1 MIPDLPDGH
10 WSADVH
16 QAFDNIDGIVNTG
29 IDLLAHEN
37 VESIRLSIA
46 ASNLERVLPFREG
59 LLASGLDQA
68 WVEETMAICEVTMNQ
83 LLRAADELQPK

>member
-29 IDLLAHEN
+29 IDLLAHKN
-37 VESIRLSIA
+37 VESIQLSIT
-46 ASNLERVLPFREG
+46 ASNLEQVSPF
-59 LLASGLDQA
+59 
-68 WVEETMAICEVTMNQ
+68 
-83 LLRAADELQPK
+83 